1 MSCYLEYKEAI
12 NNLKSDIKKSGYK
25 DIPLGKFINTN
36 AFTEHNNKVAQEVKK
51 IQTVVD
57 KWDKWLPK
65 LGIKGS
71 VVERITRPFQGDV
84 DSKVGFTRKVIDIV
98 YNENILNKIDD
109 FRKSLGIYDSKLS
122 YASYLEEQST
132 GKVDKQYQKLSEEE
146 RNNNQNSLFGLDT
159 QNQQQLEFHINTLNV
174 VGQFLENIGIEQR
187 LIPEFLSQD
196 GSIVEGAI
204 AASNFIEGTVDIID
218 DLEKRP
224 SAWNKLPEEAAHWW
238 YRLLDTNSPLK
249 KALWESHQT
258 ALKNDELY
266 KGQYGK
272 LVSKPEDLTE
282 ESIGQL
288 IAEAIKRIE
297 TKNANASDYSFFKK
311 FLEWINSI
319 IDIFKNTKQDPFE
332 VAAMKILSSDMSDLM
347 TWEEYRKINNIVNF
361 ADVLTEQSVAP
372 IDYTLIEDIGV
383 PDRKAT
389 KDNPN
394 DIYTTY
400 TSTHVLRESSTSDKI
415 VSPEFNTRKEL
426 DNWVYQKYG
435 KLINQRQKEKL
446 QEVRDNQEFF
456 DRLLNKTARKKS
468 KFLPKTLK
476 KYYNII
482 DAQNLNKLR
491 EWNISQELQQ
501 ITKKLSDVEKQQII
515 QTNGYTNIAPTLKVL
530 PDLLQKYR
538 KNPIVLSE
546 PIKIDGAKKQELSI
560 LNGIREMIK
569 LENPNL
575 KSITAEEFIEEVH
588 NWLKTNYLLGFAN
601 ENSYLSY
608 RTDQT
613 FSYLSDRQTNE
624 DVDITNLTEEELQRL
639 PFEERQR
646 IANIV
651 GLTKQNPDVYHNKVS
666 LRFNDMYHL
675 KSGHFDKSP
684 SAWGNL
690 TYFYSGKNKWKDAVL
705 LHEIQNDNIEFLR
718 EFKAEKVDL
727 ETSLGRY
734 LQQLNTDLLDNIQQI
749 ESGGKRIQKD
759 SISAS
764 TATAQQLP
772 SILRQILPQIEDLP
786 LEQGLN
792 TLKQR
797 LNELIELY
805 KSDNSV
811 RNNPEKAQEQ
821 VEKAYSQRRIFQ
833 DFQKRGGIK
842 SLLSKEE
849 LDNLKE
855 ILQQLNTEEIMTE
868 SVYLPEENQYE
879 PGYPTIRDLKEK
891 KKSFKNYTNTLQ
903 IKINNKL
910 KELYGDNA
918 PTINLNAPAKPL
930 PKAQRNTRLVRRGGE
945 MVRIGNVS
953 QQLNENVN
961 FLIAF
966 SEQQINKQLSKNIEE
981 SKNNYIQARNA
992 TNAYN
997 FNVSLS
1003 KITQEQY
1010 NNLIENYKYNQDLLN
1025 RLIDEQAQKDIQK
1038 ESIDISKLS
1047 DEEIIKDITGE
1058 YEEPNEIDQFPGSV
1072 FQYRNMYLSLAADT
1086 KEKAVQEI
1094 RERYDPNNQKNIQK
1108 SKYEVLKQKALDK
1121 KAELE
1126 KNYGKIEEEVK
1137 QTLEIEMNYF
1147 TPLVHHLI
1155 QKHINQYGKDFP
1167 MYFSGYNI
1175 TKLTQGNDRTALIY
1189 AGKDEINI
1197 VNISDF
1203 KFNDKEYIFDG
1214 SSKNVP
1220 LAFTIKSKENGEVQY
1235 RKINNE
1241 YSVRDNGALRDITEQ
1256 EYNKAKQEY
1265 EKAYQQAT
1273 ERRAK
1278 EIKFIAAANIG
1289 IIKFSDFE
1297 GTIQGLSEDTN
1308 VKKLSDKQLEEGI
1321 KKLNEYKKQSKQNL
1335 DRVINTIMNISGN
1348 KPIET
1353 GAIYNAMSQISGVKL
1368 VWQDKIDGLQ
1378 GNTGGYLVDL
1388 SNYNYNVPIL
1398 YALEK
1403 DEEKLEDTIVVF
1415 EPEQIHILS
1424 SKADIEGFKEFVGKP
1439 KAKEQ
1444 GKLLSLKSKTE
1455 VERILTEGDVQV
1467 KQLVTKPIEEV
1478 KLDKVKKPEVIK
1490 KMKEILNILG
1500 IKTEIS
1506 NLPEEI
1512 AAQADILNR
1521 LIKFANDSITEDN
1534 FTEETIHFIVE
1545 ILEQKNKPLFDKM
1558 MSEIWKYKIYT
1569 NVKNE
1574 YSSLKQYQNE
1584 NGRPNYYK
1592 IKKEAIGQLLTA
1604 KLLDTQEVKDEKNFI
1619 GGIWEAISKFIKS
1632 LFTSISNQK
1641 RDAFQTTVDEILGNP
1656 ELIKQEDVQF
1666 LGQSSVFFSKRPS
1679 NKIAS
1684 SLYKVKQKFG
1694 TASQTQFNKF
1704 NNNEEAWEYFKNLD
1718 SRIEK
1723 VTEKELNTQTN
1734 EYEDVEYYVFDGNK
1748 KQRVTTVI
1756 KEANNKTF
1764 ANVSQDEQA
1773 QALREAKRQK
1783 GTEVHKTIED
1793 ILNRYID
1800 ANTGEIRTTPLNRP
1814 LNLNI
1819 PKTAYDKLENHV
1831 QNRLA
1836 TYPKGTKFL
1845 METKVVNEEAGYAG
1859 TIDFLAFL
1867 PNGEVDIL
1875 DWKTTDVSYWEAGI
1889 KRKRFDISPFNQTY
1903 WKTQLSFYKRAL
1915 ESHGVDDF
1923 RYTRAIPIALETK
1936 QTLIDKNKKYTPDN
1950 VIYQISNIEVGD
1962 SEPKK
1967 ISKDLFYLTPVSVE
1981 DESTGIK
1988 ELDELID
1995 KLQGIYD
2002 RIQKTTYSKEE
2013 AYKKK
2018 QELDRLNLA
2027 IREIQTK
2034 RTATFFTNLF
2044 TENFERFE
2052 KLTDKEFEFLKDVKG
2067 KKLLSQEQE
2076 QQLHNYLN
2084 EVYSAIE
2091 FLQAFQ
2097 DFPGV
2102 IGELYKEGELT
2113 DYEKEVKKAAVSIGG
2128 KAQTIGNQLIKN
2140 ATSVIDQLGQLYNID
2155 NTSGLDR
2162 KDTGLFTNFIS
2173 ILHREEKSIQFAARL
2188 LNAIKFL
2195 GNKEAN
2201 EFFNEETGK
2210 YTLVY
2215 NAVQEWMKKNKKSLE
2230 DTYSL
2235 LLNKD
2240 KEGKPVREL
2249 LSKIKSEFFT
2259 ELQTKQTEFTEY
2271 YKSQQELLSDLGYK
2285 GTKYVE
2291 ELNKTYKK
2299 HVESWLSSN
2308 FNISEYEKSYKEALE
2323 KYKESNKNVR
2333 LDEDDLINE
2342 EKKRKRLESWIEEHD
2357 VFSSPKALSPRNYLL
2372 YPNLNE
2378 SKWYSEG
2385 YKNLLKPENKPL
2397 LDAYNLFT
2405 ELNKRAEDNGMLDDI
2420 INSRRFVPN
2429 VVDPSLSRSA
2439 FEILKEGGMSPFY
2452 AISKITEF
2460 FQRHLGFLKEVE
2472 AVDPQLDPLT
2482 KKQLRRIPVRY
2493 KYIQASEIEREEGE
2507 TIEEFQKRKEK
2518 LKKESEKDLSNDL
2531 FEIYAKW
2538 ADHIIRYEMLSN
2550 YENRFKM
2557 VQLLESIKSKSFAVN
2572 NIGEIIRKKDKAG
2585 LKTKKLDITDKSS
2598 NVELDLQKLINNY
2611 IYSSNLDIKPEFYKI
2626 ANALYDYTALKSIGF
2641 NLFSAAYNFTGGG
2654 ISAKALAGK
2663 WFSETDYNHAELM
2676 SMRIWTPFLKK
2687 YGKNIIKK
2695 SDYLV
2700 KEFQTRIVSEFD
2712 TELLDK
2718 YKNSKNILNKAAF
2731 YFMNW
2736 GDHGIQDSVAKSIF
2750 LNTTIIDGKFVNI
2763 NDLVK
2768 AKYNSKIFDT
2778 KLSSQERAKLRK
2790 QRDKEIQELKEKSN
2804 LYRFV
2809 EEKNGK
2815 FSFKGIDLNSLE
2827 GKAQLLSYQNTIAH
2841 YIKQAIGNMD
2851 SFDKSVAGM
2860 DWYMKFLF
2868 QFKRWMPR
2876 LSGSRYQDLEYQYE
2890 LNDYHYGRSRIFFRL
2905 FLSNTFVFMWEFSKN
2920 LKSLLPYVKGDINSA
2935 SIIDIAKAKYL
2946 EKKIKL
2952 AARGQKMELTEDQ
2965 FVDIYTNQL
2974 RKAFDFT
2981 YRLMLFSYLL
2991 SFISL
2996 SGGGD
3001 DEDSW
3006 ILKILS
3012 RYLFGV
3018 AREMGFDTSPE
3029 QLTSFFGKNVVPVIG
3044 TMADVVSLIDTYY
3057 NEAKGSIEQK
3067 LPDVEYLNST
3077 ERAEKLAK
3085 RAKPVS
3091 KTIEMIPFMNQLH
3104 YFLSAKDVELP
3115 WGETYNEFLEIQPPK
3130 TQTE

>member
-1 MSCYLEYKEAI
+1 MSCKPFKTSEA
-12 NNLKSDIKKSGYK
+12 NAKSF
-25 DIPLGKFINTN
+25 LRT
-36 AFTEHNNKVAQEVKK
+36 
-51 IQTVVD
+51 
-57 KWDKWLPK
+57 
-65 LGIKGS
+65 KGA
-71 VVERITRPFQGDV
+71 
-84 DSKVGFTRKVIDIV
+84 ID
-98 YNENILNKIDD
+98 NFLNILDLNT
-109 FRKSLGIYDSKLS
+109 FRKLHGELKNQAKKYIPNFSEKLFF
-122 YASYLEEQST
+122 EEQ
-132 GKVDKQYQKLSEEE
+132 G
-146 RNNNQNSLFGLDT
+146 G
-159 QNQQQLEFHINTLNV
+159 
-174 VGQFLENIGIEQR
+174 
-187 LIPEFLSQD
+187 
-196 GSIVEGAI
+196 
-204 AASNFIEGTVDIID
+204 
-218 DLEKRP
+218 
-224 SAWNKLPEEAAHWW
+224 
-238 YRLLDTNSPLK
+238 K
-249 KALWESHQT
+249 KAIPNSQAFKEIDK
-258 ALKNDELY
+258 A
-266 KGQYGK
+266 KG
-272 LVSKPEDLTE
+272 
-282 ESIGQL
+282 I
-288 IAEAIKRIE
+288 
-297 TKNANASDYSFFKK
+297 
-311 FLEWINSI
+311 
-319 IDIFKNTKQDPFE
+319 
-332 VAAMKILSSDMSDLM
+332 
-347 TWEEYRKINNIVNF
+347 
-361 ADVLTEQSVAP
+361 
-372 IDYTLIEDIGV
+372 
-383 PDRKAT
+383 
-389 KDNPN
+389 
-394 DIYTTY
+394 
-400 TSTHVLRESSTSDKI
+400 
-415 VSPEFNTRKEL
+415 
-426 DNWVYQKYG
+426 
-435 KLINQRQKEKL
+435 
-446 QEVRDNQEFF
+446 
-456 DRLLNKTARKKS
+456 
-468 KFLPKTLK
+468 
-476 KYYNII
+476 
-482 DAQNLNKLR
+482 
-491 EWNISQELQQ
+491 
-501 ITKKLSDVEKQQII
+501 
-515 QTNGYTNIAPTLKVL
+515 
-530 PDLLQKYR
+530 
-538 KNPIVLSE
+538 
-546 PIKIDGAKKQELSI
+546 
-560 LNGIREMIK
+560 
-569 LENPNL
+569 
-575 KSITAEEFIEEVH
+575 
-588 NWLKTNYLLGFAN
+588 
-601 ENSYLSY
+601 
-608 RTDQT
+608 
-613 FSYLSDRQTNE
+613 
-624 DVDITNLTEEELQRL
+624 
-639 PFEERQR
+639 
-646 IANIV
+646 
-651 GLTKQNPDVYHNKVS
+651 
-666 LRFNDMYHL
+666 
-675 KSGHFDKSP
+675 
-684 SAWGNL
+684 
-690 TYFYSGKNKWKDAVL
+690 FYS
-705 LHEIQNDNIEFLR
+705 
-718 EFKAEKVDL
+718 
-727 ETSLGRY
+727 
-734 LQQLNTDLLDNIQQI
+734 
-749 ESGGKRIQKD
+749 
-759 SISAS
+759 
-764 TATAQQLP
+764 
-772 SILRQILPQIEDLP
+772 
-786 LEQGLN
+786 
-792 TLKQR
+792 LK
-797 LNELIELY
+797 
-805 KSDNSV
+805 
-811 RNNPEKAQEQ
+811 P
-821 VEKAYSQRRIFQ
+821 
-833 DFQKRGGIK
+833 
-842 SLLSKEE
+842 
-849 LDNLKE
+849 
-855 ILQQLNTEEIMTE
+855 
-868 SVYLPEENQYE
+868 
-879 PGYPTIRDLKEK
+879 
-891 KKSFKNYTNTLQ
+891 
-903 IKINNKL
+903 
-910 KELYGDNA
+910 
-918 PTINLNAPAKPL
+918 
-930 PKAQRNTRLVRRGGE
+930 
-945 MVRIGNVS
+945 
-953 QQLNENVN
+953 
-961 FLIAF
+961 
-966 SEQQINKQLSKNIEE
+966 
-981 SKNNYIQARNA
+981 
-992 TNAYN
+992 
-997 FNVSLS
+997 
-1003 KITQEQY
+1003 
-1010 NNLIENYKYNQDLLN
+1010 
-1025 RLIDEQAQKDIQK
+1025 
-1038 ESIDISKLS
+1038 
-1047 DEEIIKDITGE
+1047 
-1058 YEEPNEIDQFPGSV
+1058 
-1072 FQYRNMYLSLAADT
+1072 
-1086 KEKAVQEI
+1086 
-1094 RERYDPNNQKNIQK
+1094 
-1108 SKYEVLKQKALDK
+1108 
-1121 KAELE
+1121 
-1126 KNYGKIEEEVK
+1126 
-1137 QTLEIEMNYF
+1137 
-1147 TPLVHHLI
+1147 
-1155 QKHINQYGKDFP
+1155 
-1167 MYFSGYNI
+1167 
-1175 TKLTQGNDRTALIY
+1175 
-1189 AGKDEINI
+1189 
-1197 VNISDF
+1197 
-1203 KFNDKEYIFDG
+1203 
-1214 SSKNVP
+1214 
-1220 LAFTIKSKENGEVQY
+1220 
-1235 RKINNE
+1235 
-1241 YSVRDNGALRDITEQ
+1241 
-1256 EYNKAKQEY
+1256 
-1265 EKAYQQAT
+1265 
-1273 ERRAK
+1273 
-1278 EIKFIAAANIG
+1278 
-1289 IIKFSDFE
+1289 
-1297 GTIQGLSEDTN
+1297 
-1308 VKKLSDKQLEEGI
+1308 
-1321 KKLNEYKKQSKQNL
+1321 
-1335 DRVINTIMNISGN
+1335 
-1348 KPIET
+1348 
-1353 GAIYNAMSQISGVKL
+1353 
-1368 VWQDKIDGLQ
+1368 
-1378 GNTGGYLVDL
+1378 
-1388 SNYNYNVPIL
+1388 
-1398 YALEK
+1398 
-1403 DEEKLEDTIVVF
+1403 
-1415 EPEQIHILS
+1415 
-1424 SKADIEGFKEFVGKP
+1424 
-1439 KAKEQ
+1439 
-1444 GKLLSLKSKTE
+1444 KTE
-1455 VERILTEGDVQV
+1455 VEKILTEGDVQV
-1467 KQLVTKPIEEV
+1467 KQLITKPIEEV

-1500 IKTEIS
+1500 ITTEIS

-1521 LIKFANDSITEDN
+1521 LIKFADDSITEDN

-1569 NVKNE
+1569 DVKNE
-1574 YSSLKQYQNE
+1574 YSSLKEYQNK
-1584 NGRPNYYK
+1584 NGRPDYYK
-1592 IKKEAIGQLLTA
+1592 LKKEAIGQLLTA

-1632 LFTSISNQK
+1632 LFTSIPNQK
-1641 RDAFQTTVDEILGNP
+1641 RDAFQTTVDEILENP

-1666 LGQSSVFFSKRPS
+1666 LGQSTTFFSKRPS

-1704 NNNEEAWEYFKNLD
+1704 NNNEEAWEYFKNLH

-1723 VTEKELNTQTN
+1723 VTEKELNIQTN

-1764 ANVSQDEQA
+1764 VNVSQDEQA

-1800 ANTGEIRTTPLNRP
+1800 ANTGELRTTPLNRP
-1814 LNLNI
+1814 LNLDI
-1819 PKTAYDKLENHV
+1819 PKTAYDKLENHI

-1950 VIYQISNIEVGD
+1950 VIYQISNIEIGN

-2201 EFFNEETGK
+2201 EFFNEETGR
-2210 YTLVY
+2210 YTVVY
-2215 NAVQEWMKKNKKSLE
+2215 NGVQEWMKKNKKSLE

-2240 KEGKPVREL
+2240 KDGKPVREL

-2259 ELQTKQTEFTEY
+2259 ELQDKQTEFLEY

-2405 ELNKRAEDNGMLDDI
+2405 ELNKRAEDNGMMDDI
-2420 INSRRFVPN
+2420 LNAKRFVPN
-2429 VVDPSLSRSA
+2429 VEKDEISIKKAIKSIGVKESLGIVAGATATAITAPWISPIA
-2439 FEILKEGGMSPFY
+2439 GLAVGGLTTWYTIKKVSPFVL
-2452 AISKITEF
+2452 E
-2460 FQRHLGFLKEVE
+2460 HLSFLKEVE
-2472 AVDPQLDPLT
+2472 TVDPQLDPLT
-2482 KKQLRRIPVRY
+2482 KKQLRRIPVKY
-2493 KYIQASEIEREEGE
+2493 KYIEEG
-2507 TIEEFQKRKEK
+2507 K
-2518 LKKESEKDLSNDL
+2518 EKDLSNDL

-2550 YENRFKM
+2550 YENRLKM
-2557 VQLLESIKSKSFAVN
+2557 VQLLESTKTQSYAVN
-2572 NIGEIIRKKDKAG
+2572 NVGEIVKKKDKAG
-2585 LKTKKLDITDKSS
+2585 LKTKKLDITDKAS
-2598 NVELDLQKLINNY
+2598 NIELDLQKLINNY

-2626 ANALYDYTALKSIGF
+2626 GNVLYDYTALKAIGF
-2641 NLFSAAYNFTGGG
+2641 NPFSAAYSFTGGG

-2663 WFSETDYNHAELM
+2663 WFSETDYNHSELM
-2676 SMRIWTPFLKK
+2676 SIGIWTPFLEK
-2687 YGKNIIKK
+2687 YGKNTIKK
-2695 SDYLV
+2695 ADFLV
-2700 KEFQTRIVSEFD
+2700 NKFQTRITSEFD

-2718 YKNSKNILNKAAF
+2718 YKNSKNWVNKSAF
-2731 YFMNW
+2731 YLMNL
-2736 GDHGIQDSVAKSIF
+2736 GDHTIQDSIAKSIF
-2750 LNTTIIDGKFVNI
+2750 LNTTIVDGKFVNI

-2778 KLSSQERAKLRK
+2778 KLSFQERTKLRK

-2815 FSFKGIDLNSLE
+2815 FYLKNIDLNSLE
-2827 GKAQLLSYQNTIAH
+2827 GQAQLLSYQNIIAH

-2905 FLSNTFVFMWEFSKN
+2905 LLSNTFVFISEFSKN

-2952 AARGQKMELTEDQ
+2952 AAKGQKMELTEEQ

-3029 QLTSFFGKNVVPVIG
+3029 QLTSFFGKNVIPVIG
-3044 TMADVVSLIDTYY
+3044 TMADIISLINTYY
-3057 NEAKGSIEQK
+3057 NEAKGSVEQK
-3067 LPDVEYLNST
+3067 LPDIKYLNSI

-3085 RAKPVS
+3085 RAKTVS
-3091 KTIEMIPFMNQLH
+3091 KTIEMIPFINQLH

-3115 WGETYNEFLEIQPPK
+3115 WGETYNEYLEIQPPK
-3130 TQTE
+3130 IQTE